1 MFNKE
6 DILAELAAG
15 KSIEQIAQSA
25 ADALNAAKAAY
36 DKQQEEERKRQEAE
50 KLKKAQE
57 EKKKKELTLQK
68 KNRITDLFT
77 DLCDY
82 FSDFYPEL
90 FNNNDFSH
98 FYNHFDPETWVN
110 EIDNAIAE
118 VKKIPGVAEKAQVSN
133 DGRNWSVKLEGE
145 DAKKAGDAIEKFL
158 RENNLF

>member
-50 KLKKAQE
+50 NLKKALE

-68 KNRITDLFT
+68 KNRINDLFT
-77 DLCDY
+77 NICDY

-90 FNNNDFSH
+90 FDDNDFSH
-98 FYNHFDPETWVN
+98 LYTHFDPETWVK
-110 EIDNAIAE
+110 EIDNAISE
-118 VKKIPGVAEKAQVSN
+118 LKKIPGVAEKAQVSD

>member
-25 ADALNAAKAAY
+25 ADALNEAKAAY

-50 KLKKAQE
+50 KLKKALE

-68 KNRITDLFT
+68 KNRMSDLFT
-77 DLCDY
+77 GLCDY

-90 FNNNDFSH
+90 FDDNDFSH
-98 FYNHFDPETWVN
+98 FYAHFDPETWVK
-110 EIDNAIAE
+110 EIDNAISE
-118 VKKIPGVAEKAQVSN
+118 LKKIPGVAEKAQTSN